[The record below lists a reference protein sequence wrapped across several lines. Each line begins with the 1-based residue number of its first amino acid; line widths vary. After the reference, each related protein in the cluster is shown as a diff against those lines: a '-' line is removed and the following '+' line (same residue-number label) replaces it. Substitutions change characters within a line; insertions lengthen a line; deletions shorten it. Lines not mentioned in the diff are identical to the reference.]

1 MQAKNAL
8 FQENPE
14 ETLESRD
21 HSRGIAYFYNFV
33 NLRAFFISRPLKQ
46 RPVNQ
51 PSTPYLKGL
60 AWQYRHELTPHLH
73 MYIGWVGCAKKVHS
87 LSPIKKTT
95 MLFDPKPHWGFHQ
108 CVILHCSCI
117 SQKCFM
123 LKMRSKFQLL
133 SGLAVT
139 EVHITN
145 FLFLWISTWFFYT
158 WQIYWPWL
166 LGEPPW
172 VQGEPPWL

>member
-1 MQAKNAL
+1 M
-8 FQENPE
+8 
-14 ETLESRD
+14 T
-21 HSRGIAYFYNFV
+21 V
-33 NLRAFFISRPLKQ
+33 
-46 RPVNQ
+46 
-51 PSTPYLKGL
+51 
-60 AWQYRHELTPHLH
+60 QYRHELTPHLQ

-95 MLFDPKPHWGFHQ
+95 MLFNPKPHWGFHQ
-108 CVILHCSCI
+108 CVTLHCSCI

-172 VQGEPPWL
+172 LQGEPPWLRGEPPRHWGEPPWLQGEPSNMMDMMKPTVDEM